1 MRRRCPCSA
10 THEYV
15 IVFVTVG
22 NREEAS
28 RLARALVEERLAA
41 CVNLIPT
48 VASTY
53 WWRGQIEQADE
64 VLLVIKTRQ
73 DLLDVLTTRVRAL
86 HSYTVPEV
94 VALPIL
100 GGNPAYLAWID
111 ESVRR

>member
-1 MRRRCPCSA
+1 MS
-10 THEYV
+10 YI
-15 IVFVTVG
+15 IVFVTVA

-28 RLARALVEERLAA
+28 RLTRALVEERLAA
-41 CVNLIPT
+41 CVKIVPT

-53 WWRGQIEQADE
+53 WRRGKIEQVDE

-73 DLLDVLTTRVRAL
+73 DLLDALTTRVRAL
-86 HSYTVPEV
+86 HSYAVPEV

-100 GGNPAYLAWID
+100 GGNPDYLAWID